1 MGLAKPWALIL
12 QIQLSQLQ
20 IGQMNP
26 GRTTLRLTWRLKDLK
41 KMLQKESLTKIT
53 KSKVLQRKQKGQ
65 TEGKG

>member
-12 QIQLSQLQ
+12 QIQPSQLQ

-41 KMLQKESLTKIT
+41 NVTKESLTKIT